1 MCGRIAYYSDSGELE
16 SFLETKI
23 RINFI
28 PSYNICPTDDVLIL
42 REYKKPEI
50 AKWGLTPAWMKDKS
64 GLLINA
70 KSETIREKP
79 SFRDSYKKR
88 RCVVLANGY
97 FEWKREK
104 GSSPKPY
111 YIKSATDSISP
122 FAAIYEEGD
131 GKVKICIITKQ
142 ANEQTSIIHD
152 RMPVILTKDN
162 ISIWLAKESKEDLID
177 SLLKPAYENLITTNV
192 GKAVGDVR
200 NKGKECIGE

>member
-1 MCGRIAYYSDSGELE
+1 MCGRIAYYSDSIELE

-23 RINFI
+23 NINFI

-42 REYKKPEI
+42 REDKKPEI

-70 KSETIREKP
+70 KSETIKEKP
-79 SFRDSYKKR
+79 SFRESYKKR

-104 GSSPKPY
+104 GTLPRPY
-111 YIKSATDSISP
+111 YIKSSTDSISP

-152 RMPVILTKDN
+152 RMPVILTKEN
-162 ISIWLAKESKEDLID
+162 ISTWLEAGSEDDLID
-177 SLLKPAYENLITTNV
+177 SLLKRAHENLEIIPV

-200 NKGKECIGE
+200 NKGRECIN